1 MELFDLALIWAF
13 IIGFGIIMYVL
24 MDGFDLGI
32 GILFPFAPKEEDR
45 DTMMNTV
52 APVWDGNETCLVLAG
67 AARWAA
73 FPLVSPTILRARYTG
88 VSRLLA
94 GRFFRGVAF
103 GFAFKAQPS
112 CSRAATTTAV
122 IKWAYQAST
131 GTVV

>member
-52 APVWDGNETCLVLAG
+52 APVWYGNET
-67 AARWAA
+67 
-73 FPLVSPTILRARYTG
+73 
-88 VSRLLA
+88 
-94 GRFFRGVAF
+94 
-103 GFAFKAQPS
+103 
-112 CSRAATTTAV
+112 
-122 IKWAYQAST
+122 
-131 GTVV
+131 